1 MHARVLTTAL
11 ESPPRHREEKVEPP
25 ILLFRVAVPTE
36 LTLPVDVSAFS
47 AFPDEAECL
56 YAPGVHLE
64 QRKEELHF
72 LTPTIKCKIVEVLPS
87 NVGTKGHK
95 LKSAVAVAKDD
106 KVDTKV
112 DTKAAAT

>member
-1 MHARVLTTAL
+1 MRVLTPAL
-11 ESPPRHREEKVEPP
+11 AFPPVHREEKVEPP

-36 LTLPVDVSAFS
+36 LTLPVDVSTFS

-64 QRKEELHF
+64 QRKEELAF
-72 LTPTIKCKIVEVLPS
+72 LLPTIRCKIVEVLPS

-95 LKSAVAVAKDD
+95 LKSAGAGAKDD
-106 KVDTKV
+106 KADNKA

>member
-1 MHARVLTTAL
+1 MRVLITARA
-11 ESPPRHREEKVEPP
+11 SHPFHREEKVEPP

-36 LTLPVDVSAFS
+36 LTLPVDISAFS

-64 QRKEELHF
+64 QRKEELGF
-72 LTPTIKCKIVEVLPS
+72 LLPTVKCKIVEVLPS

-95 LKSAVAVAKDD
+95 LKSAGAAAGAKED
-106 KVDTKV
+106 KA